1 MAWLITGGK
10 GYVGSHLIRALPEE
24 LRADCLCPRR
34 AELNLSSWESVK
46 QYFETHEISRIVHL
60 AAALDSDP
68 KNLFESNI
76 IAPYLLLEAARSYKV
91 EYFLMASTNNVYGDG
106 PEDFREDDAYHPWT
120 GNHYG
125 ISKMYGELAVRTLL
139 EGTDTQWAIVRIGDI
154 YGPKQKVGALL
165 KAVVGNIL
173 GARPQRLYG
182 EGDRTRDYI
191 YIDDVAEGFRFV
203 LENKLQGVYNLAT
216 GKGTNV
222 REIVAIAESISPCG
236 EDTVLVPVEKE
247 DHSRVV
253 LNVDKLAAAGFRAP
267 TGFAEGLKKIVEEE
281 KQ

>member
-1 MAWLITGGK
+1 MAWLITGGN
-10 GYVGSHLIRALPEE
+10 GYVGNHLLQSLPEE
-24 LRADCLCPRR
+24 LRENCLCPRR
-34 AELNLSSWESVK
+34 QELNLSSWESVSR
-46 QYFETHEISRIVHL
+46 YFMTHEISRIVHL

-76 IAPYLLLEAARSYKV
+76 IAPYLLLEAARTYQV

-106 PEDFREDDAYHPWT
+106 PKDFKEDDPYRPWT

-125 ISKMYGELAVRTLL
+125 ISKMYGELAVRKLL
-139 EGTDTQWAIVRIGDI
+139 EGTGTKWAIVRIGDI

-173 GARPQRLYG
+173 GAKPQRLYG

-191 YIDDVAEGFRFV
+191 YIEDVAAGIAFV
-203 LENKLQGVYNLAT
+203 LANRLQGVYNLAT

-222 REIVAIAESISPCG
+222 REIVAIAESISPCK
-236 EDTVLVPVEKE
+236 ENTVLVPVEKE

-253 LNVDKLAAAGFRAP
+253 LNVSKLAEAGFRAE
-267 TGFAEGLKKIVEEE
+267 TGFVDGLRKIVEEE